1 MNKRTLM
8 ESLSFI
14 DEGLIDETIK
24 TRKAARTSH
33 VLKVSALA
41 ASFMVLAAGAFLM
54 LRPYLSMGKATEKSV
69 ADVVEYKAV
78 TEESADMKTFDSDDD
93 VYISDPGEA
102 APETDESAAEC
113 SANDSV
119 DAADMDKKATIKQVP
134 LFVYEGRNYREYHMG
149 YSKGDMGL
157 LRDKH
162 IGTVSL
168 SDDIGSGEFGELEG
182 NTMGELYTVKDM
194 SEDKMLMLGDTLFI
208 SDLDPST
215 GNDILN
221 GLFNMSDNLYEITY
235 MDFED
240 WNNGGGTNWVYDDR
254 DGNVQDLLEEI
265 EKAKFVPIEEVQ
277 EKEGSYMIGEK
288 EICFMYPE
296 LKNGLIINMRLMD
309 GGYGVFDNLPN
320 MILKVDS
327 DTFNRVINDFSIN
340 RNSSVK
346 TYS

>member
-33 VLKVSALA
+33 VLKVSAWA

-54 LRPYLSMGKATEKSV
+54 LRPYLSMGKAAEKSA
-69 ADVVEYKAV
+69 ADVVEYEAV

-93 VYISDPGEA
+93 VYISDPGETV
-102 APETDESAAEC
+102 PETEDAVNESIASDSLDET
-113 SANDSV
+113 
-119 DAADMDKKATIKQVP
+119 DMGKKATIKQVP
-134 LFVYEGRNYREYHMG
+134 MFVFEGRNYREYHMG

-157 LRDKH
+157 LKDKH

-182 NTMGELYTVKDM
+182 STMGELYTVKDM
-194 SEDKMLMLGDTLFI
+194 SADKILMLGDTLFI

-235 MDFED
+235 MDFEE

-254 DGNVQDLLEEI
+254 DGNVHDLLEEI
-265 EKAKFVPIEEVQ
+265 EKARFVPIEEVQ

-309 GGYGVFDNLPN
+309 GGYVVFDNLPN